1 MANNNTYKR
10 PVIVWG
16 NSFYINISL
25 ERYIEGTYEDFDLT
39 KVTDL
44 KVYLI
49 CATHNTEIPLTY
61 EIVDG
66 FNNVV
71 KCFVDY
77 RLLHTT
83 SYGIVVEGNDEKEMH
98 FRFSMLPKEGFL
110 VVNNTSGMNITDDVQ
125 VIDISGRCGWGIS
138 TGTDLTNYYTKITI
152 DNLLNEKADKS
163 SLAKVATSGDYNDL
177 TNKPIIKEQV
187 QSDWNENDKTK
198 PGYIKNKP
206 DLSQYIKEQDLNN
219 YYDKGEVDVMLNNKV
234 DTSTLNSDYYNKNT
248 VNNLLDAK
256 ADTSDLSQVAIS
268 GDYNDLNN
276 KPDLS
281 QYATKEEVN
290 AKQDTLISGENIK
303 TINNQSILGSGNIE
317 IQGGGSGGG
326 SYTAGKNINIAD
338 NVISTTNDIEV
349 TTIKTEDIKIKKTVS
364 ATVHYTRW
372 TDTPDRYLAADAL
385 LNNELRIGEQW
396 YTYSNSQIFFDTQK
410 DGLKSLYYDEWTYTE
425 DIPSWV
431 PGSTGY
437 PVYKTG
443 NTVNGQPVYGVYNPD
458 SGSPDFYVYDADNYG
473 INSIYVEYND
483 VTSYSPLTYWKNK
496 GRGMFVNKDN
506 DDTNNSFGGD
516 RQVSIGENN
525 NFGTSE
531 NKLMVGDNLEG
542 EYQGNQLLVGY
553 HNREKNA
560 LFAVGNGEYY
570 TSFYPY
576 QKTINNDHSFTLWTS
591 LNDEAFNNN
600 SNWLFGVDIR
610 NQEDTQLFLI
620 DRWMDIILKDI
631 ESYPYS
637 YNIEATN
644 SPDNDRTYYAIVT
657 FNRDNN
663 NLGITFDLYTD
674 EQHTS
679 TYSIFDSSSKVDN
692 VYLTF
697 NFPYKRDAFFVTSDG
712 NVYIPNFQDR
722 NNTYNL
728 GEAIYNLEQRQQPV
742 QSNWDEGDTSS
753 LAYIQ
758 NKPNLDQYATKD
770 EVNAKQDTLI
780 SGSNI
785 KTING
790 QDILGSGDI
799 VISSGDKPYEEQY
812 LTFEALE
819 DGTFSFSR
827 NDLQYSLDDGVIW
840 QTLTAGSS
848 TPTISAG
855 NKILWKQTGFENVD
869 WQGAGTF
876 SSTNKFNVYGNI
888 MSLYYGDEFI
898 GKNDLTGKEYAFIAL
913 FKDCNK
919 LISADN
925 LILPATT
932 LALACYSNMFS
943 YCELLT
949 AAPELPATTLANECY
964 NAMFIGCLSLTTAP
978 ELPATTLAEH
988 CYNSMFWNCS
998 SLTTTPE
1005 LPATTLAS
1013 ACYYNMFNDCFSLTT
1028 ATELLATTLADYC
1041 YNHMFGNCTSLTTAP
1056 DLPATTLAES
1066 CYNTMFIGC
1075 QNLRYVKCLAT
1086 DISATDCL
1094 TDWLDGTMLLGT
1106 FITAENKPA
1115 YESGTSGIPAGWN
1128 SYTESQY
1135 EEVRHY
1141 ELANKVSSTTEN
1153 MKIEVV
1159 NALPETPA
1167 ENTIYVII

>member
-1 MANNNTYKR
+1 MSNNNTYKR

-66 FNNVV
+66 FNNVL

-163 SLAKVATSGDYNDL
+163 ALAKVATSGDYNDL
-177 TNKPIIKEQV
+177 TNKPVVKEQV
-187 QSDWNENDKTK
+187 QSDWNETDNTK
-198 PGYIKNKP
+198 PDYIKNKP

-234 DTSTLNSDYYNKNT
+234 DTSTLNSDYYNKNA
-248 VNNLLDAK
+248 VNNLLDTK
-256 ADTSDLSQVAIS
+256 VNNSDLSQVAIS
-268 GDYNDLNN
+268 GDYNELTN

-290 AKQDTLISGENIK
+290 TKQDTLISGQNIK
-303 TINNQSILGSGNIE
+303 TINNQSLLGSGNID
-317 IQGGGSGGG
+317 IQGGGSGS
-326 SYTAGKNINIAD
+326 SYTAGKNIEIVD
-338 NVISTTNDIEV
+338 NTISTTNDLDVV
-349 TTIKTEDIKIKKTVS
+349 TINTGDVKIKKTES
-364 ATVHYTRW
+364 GTVHYTRW

-385 LNNELRIGEQW
+385 LGTELRIGEEW
-396 YTYSNSQIFFDTQK
+396 YTYTNSLIYFDTQK
-410 DGLKSLYYDEWTYTE
+410 DGLKSLSYDEWTYTE
-425 DIPSWV
+425 DYPSWF
-431 PGSTGY
+431 PGSNGY
-437 PVYKTG
+437 PVYRTG
-443 NTVNGQPVYGVYNPD
+443 NPVNGQPVYGMYNPD

-483 VTSYSPLTYWKNK
+483 ITSYQPLTYWKNK
-496 GRGMFVNKDN
+496 AGGMFINKDN
-506 DDTNNSFGGD
+506 NDTNNSFAGE

-525 NFGTSE
+525 NFGSSE
-531 NKLMVGDNLEG
+531 NKLMIGDHLEA

-553 HNREKNA
+553 QNREKNA
-560 LFAVGNGEYY
+560 LFAVGNGEYS

-576 QKTINNDHSFTLWTS
+576 EKTINNDHSFTIWTT
-591 LNDEAFNNN
+591 LNDEAFNQ
-600 SNWLFGVDIR
+600 SYWSLYLDIR
-610 NQEDTQLFLI
+610 NTDDTQLFLYNG
-620 DRWMDIILKDI
+620 WMNSLLNEI
-631 ESYPYS
+631 ESYPHS
-637 YNIEATN
+637 YNFSTENRANGT
-644 SPDNDRTYYAIVT
+644 TYYTTVT
-657 FNRDNN
+657 LQRDNN

-679 TYSIFDSSSKVDN
+679 TYNILVSTAEIREASVLFDM
-692 VYLTF
+692 
-697 NFPYKRDAFFVTSDG
+697 PYKRDAFYVTSGGD
-712 NVYIPNFQDR
+712 VYIPYFQDK

-728 GEAIYNLEQRQQPV
+728 GEAVYNLEQRPQPV
-742 QSNWDEGDTSS
+742 QSNWNEGDESS
-753 LAYIQ
+753 LSYIQ
-758 NKPNLDQYATKD
+758 NKPNLNQYATKE
-770 EVNAKQDTLI
+770 EVNGKQEKLI
-780 SGSNI
+780 SGNNI

-819 DGTFSFSR
+819 DGTFSFTE
-827 NDLQYSLDDGVIW
+827 NDLQYSLDDGVTW
-840 QTLTAGSS
+840 QTLTKGTS

-855 NKILWKQTGFENVD
+855 NKILWKQTGLAPNSSEYS
-869 WQGAGTF
+869 GIGKF

-898 GKNDLTGKEYAFIAL
+898 GKNDLTGKDYAFKSL
-913 FKDCNK
+913 FYGCSK
-919 LISADN
+919 LISAEN

-932 LALACYSNMFS
+932 LSTRCYASMFS
-943 YCELLT
+943 WCESLLKC
-949 AAPELPATTLANECY
+949 PELPATTLADECY
-964 NAMFIGCLSLTTAP
+964 YSMFYRCLSLTKATYLPATTLTTWCYGEMFSSCSSLTTAP
-978 ELPATTLAEH
+978 ELPATTLA
-988 CYNSMFWNCS
+988 NG
-998 SLTTTPE
+998 
-1005 LPATTLAS
+1005 
-1013 ACYYNMFNDCFSLTT
+1013 CYY
-1028 ATELLATTLADYC
+1028 
-1041 YNHMFGNCTSLTTAP
+1041 HMFGNCTSLTEAP
-1056 DLPATTLAES
+1056 DLPAITLAES

-1106 FITAENKPA
+1106 FITAENKPS
-1115 YESGTSGIPAGWN
+1115 YTSGTSGIPSGWN
-1128 SYTESQY
+1128 VYTESEY

-1141 ELANKVSSTTEN
+1141 ELENKVSSSTSGLN
-1153 MKIEVV
+1153 IEVV
-1159 NALPETPA
+1159 NTLPETPA
-1167 ENTIYVII
+1167 ENTIYIIV